1 MNKKRLYLIL
11 IIYTLFIFYLMIIGF
26 GRETSATFQYNLVPF
41 ATIGYFLHNPMV
53 TARDRMINL
62 LGNIVVFIPF
72 GWLLP
77 RCFSRV
83 LKAYSVFLIGLLFLE
98 MLQLITR
105 RGMFDVDDIILNS
118 LGFFVGFGLLKFF
131 RDV

>member
-1 MNKKRLYLIL
+1 
-11 IIYTLFIFYLMIIGF
+11 MIIGF